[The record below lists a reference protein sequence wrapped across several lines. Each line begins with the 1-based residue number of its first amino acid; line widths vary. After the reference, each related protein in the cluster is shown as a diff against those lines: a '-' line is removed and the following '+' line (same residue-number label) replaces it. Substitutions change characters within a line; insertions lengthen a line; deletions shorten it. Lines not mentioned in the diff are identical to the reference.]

1 MNYTHYNILVNT
13 MDINQYWESYQENMK
28 ENQYNEKRGV
38 QYEI

>member
-28 ENQYNEKRGV
+28 ENKDNEKRGV

>member
-1 MNYTHYNILVNT
+1 MNYTQYNILVNT

-28 ENQYNEKRGV
+28 KNQYNEKRGV